1 VNAHAG
7 GLAPDD
13 SGTYDVESAAG
24 TMSEARDQKFIDLC
38 VAKGLAEQKTLQ
50 MAWQSAQRDGRP
62 VSEVLVESGVL
73 PAPTV
78 SALQRELDQELTGT
92 AIAGFRIVRKL
103 GQGGMGTVYL
113 AEQTS
118 LRRQVALKV
127 VAPQF
132 AADAQAVDRFMREA
146 RTAAAVNHPN
156 IISVIDV
163 GYDNGQLYMALELVT
178 GGDAAQLA
186 ERLGGVL
193 PEARALEIIRDCCQG
208 LQALYEARL
217 IHRDI
222 KPANIFITKEGVA
235 KLADLGLARSEH
247 GDDRLTASGH
257 MIGTPAFMSPE
268 QASGNSGLDI
278 RSDLYALGAS
288 LFALTTGSPP
298 FTGNGVFA
306 IAAKLLTEPAPDAR
320 VLNPRL
326 SDATARVI
334 ARCLAKSPAER
345 YQSPHDLMVA
355 VSAALAGITVTT
367 GRPPQSAPMTSA
379 GRKVAPATLPTVPT
393 RKPRTSPARRAG
405 GGIPWLAVAV
415 AIAVAAIAGI
425 AWTVARPSPATTTP
439 TLAQSATSPQ
449 SAGKAV
455 PVDTVK
461 PVAPSSS
468 VAPPPATTTV
478 TVPPA
483 IAVAPVVTAAPSTSG
498 PVIPGLIAHWPLD
511 EGSGSQV
518 RDLTGISTPGTIVN
532 ATWITGRIG
541 SALKFSPPSKV
552 LLGNAP
558 RLAQAT
564 EITVMFWIKAPRNTV
579 TNEPVSVVRHDRHF
593 TALQLTHEGTAHG
606 VSWAGDHVNLA
617 VFPWRD
623 VWDDERWRHYAVTY
637 HQDRGMH
644 IYRDGAV
651 HFSDPKLYGPL
662 PTTTDEPF
670 ILGASEMEC
679 EYFTGAL
686 DDVRVYDR
694 VLTPTQIA
702 AIVAAVK

>member
-1 VNAHAG
+1 MNAQAG

-13 SGTYDVESAAG
+13 SRTYDVESAAG

-62 VSEVLVESGVL
+62 VGEVLVESGVL

-78 SALQRELDQELTGT
+78 VALQRELDQELTGT

-186 ERLGGVL
+186 ARLGGVL

-208 LQALYEARL
+208 LQTLYEARL

-235 KLADLGLARSEH
+235 KLADLGLARSEQ

-268 QASGNSGLDI
+268 QASGNSDI
-278 RSDLYALGAS
+278 DTRSDLYALGAS

-320 VLNPRL
+320 ALNPRL
-326 SDATARVI
+326 SEATARVI

-345 YQSPHDLMVA
+345 FQSPQDLAVA
-355 VSAALAGITVTT
+355 VSAALAGITVTA
-367 GRPPQSAPMTSA
+367 GRPPRSAPMTTV
-379 GRKVAPATLPTVPT
+379 GVKVAPATPPTVPA
-393 RKPRTSPARRAG
+393 RKPRTSPVRRTG

-415 AIAVAAIAGI
+415 AIAVAAITGI
-425 AWTVARPSPATTTP
+425 AWTVARPSAATTTP
-439 TLAQSATSPQ
+439 TLAQPATSPQ
-449 SAGKAV
+449 SAAQTV

-461 PVAPSSS
+461 PVAQPSS
-468 VAPPPATTTV
+468 VASPPATTTV
-478 TVPPA
+478 TVPSV
-483 IAVAPVVTAAPSTSG
+483 ITAAPSASG

-579 TNEPVSVVRHDRHF
+579 AHEPVSVVRHDRHF

-606 VSWAGDHVNLA
+606 VSWAGDHVNLG

-651 HFSDPKLYGPL
+651 HFSDAKLIGPL

-670 ILGASEMEC
+670 ILGASEKEC

-694 VLTPTQIA
+694 VLTATQIA